1 MTFRRHFRDPERQ
14 VRSKIVTVLR
24 GNGLVG
30 STPLAAR
37 WREWERSPV
46 RTLQIDHVTEYRFP
60 GNVTLLPHRLM
71 LRPRESHSVR
81 ILSSLLTITPG
92 HALRWQ
98 RDAFDNSVA
107 LVSFTELATVLH
119 IGSTVTLQHFDDAPL
134 DFVVDPDA
142 TFFPFA
148 YSAEDVARLAP
159 QRAMSWYG
167 DYAVVEQYLR
177 GLGLMNATGMQTF
190 TVLDT
195 FNRAI
200 SRDFRYQAREDQGV
214 QSPGR
219 TLAMRSGS
227 CRDLAALFLD
237 GCRLLGLASRFI
249 SGYHTSYAN
258 DTGPG
263 STHAWAE
270 VYIPGPGWTGFDPT
284 AGQLAGNDH
293 IAVAV
298 ALHPEAVP
306 PVAGSFLG
314 PTAPPSLNVTVRVRA
329 I

>member
-1 MTFRRHFRDPERQ
+1 
-14 VRSKIVTVLR
+14 VK
-24 GNGLVG
+24 G
-30 STPLAAR
+30 ST
-37 WREWERSPV
+37 V

-60 GNVTLLPHRLM
+60 GHVTLLPHRLL

-81 ILSSLLTITPG
+81 IVSSMLGIVPAHT
-92 HALRWQ
+92 LRWQ
-98 RDAFDNSVA
+98 RDAFDNSAA
-107 LVSFTELATVLH
+107 LVTFTGIAKLLRIE
-119 IGSTVTLQHFDDAPL
+119 STVRIEHFDDTPL
-134 DFVVDPDA
+134 DFVVDPEA
-142 TFFPFA
+142 TFFPFV
-148 YSAEDVARLAP
+148 YTPEDVARLAP

-167 DYAVVEQYLR
+167 DYAAVEQYLR
-177 GLGLMNATGMQTF
+177 GVGLMNAVGMQTF

-195 FNRAI
+195 LNRAI
-200 SRDFRYQAREDQGV
+200 ARDFRYQAREEQGV

-219 TLAMRSGS
+219 TLSIRSGS
-227 CRDLAALFLD
+227 CRDLAALFMD

-284 AGQLAGNDH
+284 GGVLAGNDH

-306 PVAGSFLG
+306 PVAGSYLG
-314 PTAPPSLNVTVRVRA
+314 PASPPATLNVTVHVRA
-329 I
+329 ASA

>member
-1 MTFRRHFRDPERQ
+1 RARVEESFVRR
-14 VRSKIVTVLR
+14 
-24 GNGLVG
+24 
-30 STPLAAR
+30 
-37 WREWERSPV
+37 
-46 RTLQIDHVTEYRFP
+46 LQIDHRTEYQFA
-60 GNVTLLPHRLM
+60 GQVTLLPHRLL

-81 ILSSLLTITPG
+81 ITSSRLTISPA
-92 HALRWQ
+92 HAIRWQ

-107 LVSFTELATVLH
+107 VVSFAEIA
-119 IGSTVTLQHFDDAPL
+119 STLQIVSEVVIEHFDDTPL

-142 TFFPFA
+142 TFYPFA
-148 YSAEDVARLAP
+148 YSPEDVARLAP
-159 QRAMSWYG
+159 LRAMSWYQ
-167 DYAVVEQYLR
+167 DYAAVERYLAE
-177 GLGLMNATGMQTF
+177 LGVLGTAGVQTF

-195 FNRAI
+195 LNRAI
-200 SRDFRYQAREDQGV
+200 ARDFRYQAREDQGV
-214 QSPGR
+214 QSPAQ
-219 TLAMRSGS
+219 TLSMRSGS

-237 GCRLLGLASRFI
+237 GCRQLGLASRFV

-284 AGQLAGNDH
+284 AGVVTGNEH

-298 ALHPEAVP
+298 ARHPETVP
-306 PVAGSFLG
+306 PVAGSYLG
-314 PTAPPSLNVTVRVRA
+314 PATPAPLLSVSVRVHA